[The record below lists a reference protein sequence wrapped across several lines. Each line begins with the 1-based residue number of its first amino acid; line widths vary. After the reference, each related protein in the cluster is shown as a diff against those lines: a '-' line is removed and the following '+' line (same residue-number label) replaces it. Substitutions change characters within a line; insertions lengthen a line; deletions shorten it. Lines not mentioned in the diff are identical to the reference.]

1 MTVFQ
6 VDLTIHGKEMM
17 RNFLYDIC
25 GLSGTFTIKDRETKC
40 LEEIVEQVGD
50 NKVLVSLSLSS
61 VSSSFYLGSL
71 FMLMLVFDSLAL
83 NPGKTKYHTEK
94 DHYR

>member
-1 MTVFQ
+1 
-6 VDLTIHGKEMM
+6 MM

-50 NKVLVSLSLSS
+50 NKVLVSLGLSS
-61 VSSSFYLGSL
+61 IC
-71 FMLMLVFDSLAL
+71 
-83 NPGKTKYHTEK
+83 
-94 DHYR
+94 